1 MCILTSC
8 VILYFDMASF
18 ETEKRD
24 YEKQVYAWIKAAADR
39 DAKGLTTLGSVFMG
53 TDGSSSA
60 RSASEADVVAL
71 LTTAGFPLDVKLTY
85 YSKTMV
91 KQTTKPYI
99 AHNVTVEGRTYK
111 KIALMNGKGDAS
123 GVAYNVTL
131 RWRKDVTPVYKW
143 TTNKRGVSVLQGTRP
158 IGRGAGYH
166 YKYWYVPASTKSS
179 LLDKCRKW
187 ADAIWEAYSSKGISG
202 ANIVVTDFQN
212 DPLVIYRKN
221 RAAMQRLKL
230 ARNTRAEYSSAGSA
244 TPQTLHSTTSEEMDA
259 ETNRKRTREDANSP
273 GYVHTPLMPSP
284 PSAIATYTSDSPIA
298 PGYSPISVAPDYS
311 PIHEV
316 FVVPDT
322 PSIPPMTEPH
332 IDARDSIDDTIDY
345 INDHPSILAEV
356 PTLES
361 HDALMHDPRNAELD
375 DAMQAYE
382 QQPSYE
388 GLQRIIHI
396 DPNGPVSKLKFT
408 EMIHMAAMNG
418 VPVQNLDD
426 MCRLY
431 FEMGRN
437 GDTFPQYIEE

>member
-1 MCILTSC
+1 
-8 VILYFDMASF
+8 MASF

-202 ANIVVTDFQN
+202 AKHSCHRFSKR
-212 DPLVIYRKN
+212 P
-221 RAAMQRLKL
+221 
-230 ARNTRAEYSSAGSA
+230 SSDIQEKQGSHA
-244 TPQTLHSTTSEEMDA
+244 KIKTGEEHQS
-259 ETNRKRTREDANSP
+259 R
-273 GYVHTPLMPSP
+273 V
-284 PSAIATYTSDSPIA
+284 
-298 PGYSPISVAPDYS
+298 
-311 PIHEV
+311 
-316 FVVPDT
+316 
-322 PSIPPMTEPH
+322 
-332 IDARDSIDDTIDY
+332 
-345 INDHPSILAEV
+345 
-356 PTLES
+356 
-361 HDALMHDPRNAELD
+361 
-375 DAMQAYE
+375 
-382 QQPSYE
+382 
-388 GLQRIIHI
+388 
-396 DPNGPVSKLKFT
+396 
-408 EMIHMAAMNG
+408 
-418 VPVQNLDD
+418 
-426 MCRLY
+426 
-431 FEMGRN
+431 
-437 GDTFPQYIEE
+437 